1 VALDSRRHVAEWRA
15 LLADFDK
22 LLSGLAGA
30 AAEGVVLAEGRQ
42 SSLREHARALHQE
55 LQALRDK
62 AEAQVSQTE
71 GILLLAE
78 SPMEDIL
85 AGAAAART
93 RGGCEEQ
100 GRGGGGGEVWR
111 RKVQMLEVKTQVE
124 K

>member
-1 VALDSRRHVAEWRA
+1 MHKVALA
-15 LLADFDK
+15 LIRSTVISVLI
-22 LLSGLAGA
+22 LST
-30 AAEGVVLAEGRQ
+30 VI
-42 SSLREHARALHQE
+42 SSLLHQE

-78 SPMEDIL
+78 SPMDDIL

-93 RGGCEEQ
+93 RGPREEQ
-100 GRGGGGGEVWR
+100 GGRGGEEVWR
-111 RKVQMLEVKTQVE
+111 RKAQMLEVKTQVE